1 MYSKESFELL
11 LLAINEGMRV
21 PDAADFAG
29 VKRRAAPCR
38 RRGIYD
44 PPDSGPLA
52 GPYVYVSL
60 VTARSLA

>member
-11 LLAINEGMRV
+11 LLAIDEGMRV

-38 RRGIYD
+38 RRGSTTRRI
-44 PPDSGPLA
+44 A
-52 GPYVYVSL
+52 
-60 VTARSLA
+60 AHSLACMYTLA